1 MTWSFL
7 RRKILPKE
15 AAMSLQAGTRLGHDE
30 ILATTDVSPR
40 LKQKAT
46 IVEGQEWRLD
56 SG

>member
-1 MTWSFL
+1 
-7 RRKILPKE
+7 
-15 AAMSLQAGTRLGHDE
+15 MSLQAGTRLGHDE